1 MATVPSALVVVTRTR
16 DDSWMKT
23 GKTPQLREGHQLYDP
38 INGVRVGALAG
49 GLLGAGAVVMLG
61 GEIPLLVV
69 AGALIGGLV
78 GYVFGRRQASR

>member
-1 MATVPSALVVVTRTR
+1 
-16 DDSWMKT
+16 
-23 GKTPQLREGHQLYDP
+23 
-38 INGVRVGALAG
+38 
-49 GLLGAGAVVMLG
+49 VVMLG